1 MPATGDSGL
10 LSFTCLLLIVAL
22 LAVGMHLAAILV
34 NPILVAFVLSIIA
47 APAVHRLEVGGVPRW
62 VSVLLCVG
70 AIIAISLG
78 LIAFLSASAIQLDR
92 ALPAYQDLL
101 KAQTTG
107 LQAVL
112 AGWGIDLDLSVSP
125 FPGEGSFLPPLGT
138 ILIGLSVLVID
149 FLVIIIVTV
158 FMLLGVSGIK
168 DKKKTTP
175 SVADL
180 LIGFGE
186 RLNGYVAA
194 KFRASLATGLLAT
207 GIFLGLGIETP
218 FLWGLLIFLLSFIP
232 FLGLPL
238 ASVPPIGLAW
248 LQHGLAG
255 AAIVLV
261 GIAAVDFVARRVFV
275 SEPTGRSLGLSP
287 LVIVLSV
294 FFWTWV
300 LGVPGLFLAVPLTLM
315 AKAVLEY
322 SEETRWLAGLLGPVE
337 E

>member
-1 MPATGDSGL
+1 MTRDTEL
-10 LSFTCLLLIVAL
+10 LSFTCLLIIVAIL
-22 LAVGMHLAAILV
+22 TAGMHRAATLV
-34 NPILVAFVLSIIA
+34 NPVIVAFVLSIIA
-47 APAVHRLEVGGVPRW
+47 APVVHRLEARGMPRG

-70 AIIAISLG
+70 AIIVISLA
-78 LIAFLSASAIQLDR
+78 LIAFLSASAIQLNQ
-92 ALPAYQDLL
+92 ALPAYQNLL

-112 AGWGIDLDLSVSP
+112 AGWGIDLDLSVP
-125 FPGEGSFLPPLGT
+125 PLPGEGSFLPPLET
-138 ILIGLSVLVID
+138 ILVGLSVLVID

-158 FMLLGVSGIK
+158 FMLLGVSGIE
-168 DKKKTTP
+168 DKKGTTP

-180 LIGFGE
+180 LIRFGE

-194 KFRASLATGLLAT
+194 KFRASLATALLTT

-255 AAIVLV
+255 AIIVLV
-261 GIAAVDFVARRVFV
+261 GIAVVDLVTRKIFV
-275 SEPTGRSLGLSP
+275 SESAEQSLGLSP

-322 SEETRWLAGLLGPVE
+322 SEETRWLAGLLGAVE